1 MTIFNPIRDQQIIT
15 GYLTDAS
22 NIQGYADGL
31 LRPSSTE
38 EVSQIVRYCQERN
51 IPLTI
56 TACRTSTTGG
66 PVPFG
71 GILLSME
78 NLNTIHSD
86 TEVDAGVY
94 LGEYQAE
101 IEAKG
106 LMFPPDPTSRHE
118 CSIGGAIAC
127 NASGARSFRYGATR
141 PWIERL
147 EVVFPTGEIQIV
159 DRQTPIPEDWILH
172 WTPPSVKTAAGYEPC
187 DNLLDLMIGQEGTLG
202 IITKA
207 WLKVIPLPAEVL
219 GMIVFFSSLDKCL
232 AFVSIAKEGAQRP
245 RRLAEEGALNPRAIE
260 FFDHNAIH
268 LIRQKVPDIPREA
281 NCGLFMEVEHDGE
294 PNLELW
300 FEKLDEG
307 QALVDDII
315 LAEDEAGREKLY
327 VVRHA
332 IPAGV
337 NEIVVGNGMPK
348 VGTDF
353 AVPDHGLKHMMEAYD
368 SVEMDHVLFGH
379 IGDNHLHLN
388 FLPKDQDELDFA
400 KEMYRELA
408 LMAVSLGGTVSA
420 EHGIGKIK
428 TELLAEMLGDA
439 VIQSFRSLKSKLD
452 PNWIL
457 GRGILFSKEND

>member
-1 MTIFNPIRDQQIIT
+1 MTKFNLVTDQEILE

-22 NIQGYADGL
+22 NIQGQANGL
-31 LRPSSTE
+31 FRPTSAQ
-38 EVSQIVRYCQERN
+38 EVSEIVRYCQEN
-51 IPLTI
+51 KLPLTV
-56 TACRTSTTGG
+56 TAQRTSTTGG

-71 GILLSME
+71 GMLLSME
-78 NLNTIHSD
+78 LMNQIHSD
-86 TEVDAGVY
+86 TEVDAGAY

-101 IEAKG
+101 LEKKG
-106 LMFPPDPTSRHE
+106 LFFPPDPTSRNE
-118 CSIGGAIAC
+118 CSVGGAISC

-141 PWIERL
+141 PWVEKL
-147 EVVFPTGEIQIV
+147 EVVFPTGEIQII
-159 DRQTPIPEDWILH
+159 DRNTPIPEDWMLH

-202 IITKA
+202 IITRA
-207 WLKVIPLPAEVL
+207 WLKIIPLPQEVL
-219 GMIVFFSSLDKCL
+219 GMIVFFSSLEDCL
-232 AFVSIAKEGAQRP
+232 SFVSIAKEGAQTP
-245 RRLAEEGALNPRAIE
+245 QNKIADPDALNPRAIE
-260 FFDHNAIH
+260 FFDHNALG
-268 LIRQKVPDIPREA
+268 LIRQKVDDIPENA
-281 NCGLFMEVEHDGE
+281 HCGLFMEIEHEGKL
-294 PNLELW
+294 NLENW
-300 FEKLDEG
+300 FEKLEETG
-307 QALVDDII
+307 ALVDDII

-337 NEIVVGNGMPK
+337 NEIVVANGMPK

-353 AVPDHGLKHMMEAYD
+353 AVPDHGLEHMMEAYD
-368 SVEMDHVLFGH
+368 SVDMEHVLFGH

-388 FLPKDQDELDFA
+388 FLPKTPDELAFA

-428 TELLAEMLGDA
+428 KELLAEMLGDS
-439 VIQSFRSLKSKLD
+439 VIQSFRVLKKKLD

-457 GRGILFSKEND
+457 GRGILFDEA